1 MTRLSLSAQIQ
12 SKGLRY
18 TSRWRLEHSVRQ
30 LLLLFFV
37 FLACSAQG
45 QSFDAR
51 LKLSNELSEL
61 MQVRTMFEASIKHCK
76 EPEGSSFDPK
86 TEFSANPGSFGGV
99 SPQSAYWPEVEAI
112 YTRLLATSCA
122 YATTDKFAAY
132 YSQQI
137 AQRSTEEDLQA
148 AIAYLS
154 SPAGR
159 RLQSA
164 SVQVNE
170 SYQKFAQQLMAQS
183 YGSAREQYQIDIR
196 ALLRKYQKE
205 PR

>member
-1 MTRLSLSAQIQ
+1 MTRLSFSAQPQ
-12 SKGLRY
+12 PQLSLY
-18 TSRWRLEHSVRQ
+18 AWRLENSLRWLV
-30 LLLLFFV
+30 LLLSG

-45 QSFDAR
+45 QSLDAR

-61 MQVRTMFEASIKHCK
+61 MQIRTMFEASIKHCK
-76 EPEGSSFDPK
+76 EPKGSSFDPK
-86 TEFSANPGSFGGV
+86 TEFKADPGSFGGV
-99 SPQSAYWPEVEAI
+99 SPQSVYWPEVEAI
-112 YTRLLATSCA
+112 YARRLATSCS
-122 YATTDKFAAY
+122 YTTTDKFAAY

-148 AIAYLS
+148 AVAYLS

-164 SVQVNE
+164 AVEVNE
-170 SYQKFAQQLMAQS
+170 SYQKFAQELMVQS
-183 YGSAREQYQIDIR
+183 YGSGHEQYQSEIR
-196 ALLRKYQKE
+196 VVMRKYQKE